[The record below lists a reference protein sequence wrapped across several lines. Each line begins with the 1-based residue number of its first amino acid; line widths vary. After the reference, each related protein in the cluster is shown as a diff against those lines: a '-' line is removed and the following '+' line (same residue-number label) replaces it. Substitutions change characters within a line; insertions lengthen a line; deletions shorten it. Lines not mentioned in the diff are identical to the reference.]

1 MSEQP
6 SAWAIGWASF
16 AGWMLILTGVFQGI
30 AGIAGIAE
38 DEIYVEG
45 RQWVLQLDATTWGW
59 VHLVVGILL
68 VLVGAGIL
76 TGNLLARMVG
86 VLIAG
91 VSAITAFAYLPWY
104 PVWGAVLIAID
115 VAIIWALTAHGRDV
129 EMVG

>member
-6 SAWAIGWASF
+6 SGWAIGWASF

-30 AGIAGIAE
+30 AGIGGIAE

-45 RQWVLQLDATTWGW
+45 REWVFQFSATTWGW
-59 VHLVVGILL
+59 VHLLVGIAL

-76 TGNLLARMVG
+76 TGNLLARIIG

-104 PVWGAVLIAID
+104 PVWGAILIAID
-115 VAIIWALTAHGRDV
+115 VSIIWALTAHGRDV
-129 EMVG
+129 EIVG